1 MSSAAPKGNPR
12 PLEGILAVSLEQAV
26 AAPFCSS
33 RMADAGAR
41 VIKIERGEGDFARGY
56 DRYARGGSVYFL
68 WLNRGKESLVLDIKQ
83 QEDAALLHRILSK
96 ADVFIQNLL
105 PGAAKRAGFGSADLR
120 RKHPRLVTVDI
131 SGYGDE
137 GPYAEMK
144 AYDLLVQA
152 ESGLCEVT
160 GAPEAPGRVGVS
172 VCDIA
177 CGLYA
182 YNAVLEALIQRGRSG
197 EGGAIAVSLFD
208 AMADWMTVPLLQF
221 QYGQAAPRRMGLN
234 HPTVAPYGLYR
245 AGDGGGVLISIQN
258 EREWARLRDAVM
270 AMPEL
275 AADPRFKDNVARV
288 ANRAA
293 LDTLLNRA
301 FAKLT
306 RPQLLEKLRQAAIA
320 YGALNGIPELMK
332 HPQLRRAKVASEF
345 GEVELV
351 APPARFSGKGPDFG
365 PVPRIG
371 EHSAKIR
378 REFAA

>member
-1 MSSAAPKGNPR
+1 MNSPTPR

-41 VIKIERGEGDFARGY
+41 VIKIERAEGDFARGY
-56 DRYARGGSVYFL
+56 DRFARGGSAYFL
-68 WLNRGKESLVLDIKQ
+68 WLNRGKESLVLDIKKKD
-83 QEDAALLHRILSK
+83 DAALLRRILAR

-105 PGAAKRAGFGSADLR
+105 PGAAARAGFGSQDLR
-120 RKHPRLVTVDI
+120 AKNPRLITVDI

-160 GAPEAPGRVGVS
+160 GAPEGPGRVGVS

-182 YNAVLEALIQRGRSG
+182 YNAVLEALIQRGRAGRGS
-197 EGGAIAVSLFD
+197 AVAVSLFD

-221 QYGQAAPRRMGLN
+221 QYTGAAPKRMGLN
-234 HPTVAPYGLYR
+234 HPSVAPYGLYR

-258 EREWARLRDAVM
+258 EREWARLRDEVM
-270 AMPEL
+270 QRPEL

-288 ANRAA
+288 ANRPA
-293 LDTLLNRA
+293 LDTLLNQA
-301 FAKLT
+301 FAGFN
-306 RPQLLEKLRQAAIA
+306 RDQLVAKLRATGIA
-320 YGALNGIPELMK
+320 YGALNGIPELLK
-332 HPQLRRAKVASEF
+332 HPQLRRARVGTEF
-345 GEVELV
+345 GEIELV
-351 APPARFSGKGPDFG
+351 APPARLSGKGPVFG
-365 PVPRIG
+365 PVPKIG
-371 EHSAKIR
+371 EHTEKIR
-378 REFAA
+378 REFAR

>member
-1 MSSAAPKGNPR
+1 MADKSPSPR

-41 VIKIERGEGDFARGY
+41 VIKIERADGDFARGY
-56 DRYARGGSVYFL
+56 DRFARGGSVYFI

-83 QEDAALLHRILSK
+83 PEDAALLHRILGK

-105 PGAAKRAGFGSADLR
+105 PGAAARAGFGAEALR
-120 RKHPRLVTVDI
+120 KKNPKLVTVDI

-160 GAPEAPGRVGVS
+160 GAPEGPGRVGVS

-177 CGLYA
+177 CGLYS
-182 YNAVLEALIQRGRSG
+182 YNAVLEALIRRGRTG
-197 EGGAIAVSLFD
+197 EGSAIAVSLFD

-221 QYGQAAPRRMGLN
+221 QYGGTAPKRMGLN

-258 EREWARLRDAVM
+258 EREWARLRDEVIER
-270 AMPEL
+270 PDL

-288 ANRAA
+288 ANRPA
-293 LDTLLNRA
+293 LDKLLNEA
-301 FAKLT
+301 FGKLT
-306 RPQLLEKLRQAAIA
+306 REQLIATLRKAGVA
-320 YGALNGIPELMK
+320 YGALNGIPELLK
-332 HPQLRRAKVASEF
+332 HPQLRRTNVDTEF

-351 APPARFSGKGPDFG
+351 APPARLSGKGPKFG
-365 PVPRIG
+365 RVPKIG
-371 EHSAKIR
+371 EHTDKIR
-378 REFAA
+378 REFG

>member
-1 MSSAAPKGNPR
+1 MTTQPATPR

-41 VIKIERGEGDFARGY
+41 VIKIERREGDFARGY
-56 DRYARGGSVYFL
+56 DRFARGGSVYFI

-83 QEDAALLHRILSK
+83 KDDADLLHRILGK

-105 PGAAKRAGFGSADLR
+105 PGAAGRAGFGSQALR
-120 RKHPRLVTVDI
+120 KKHPRLITVDI

-160 GAPEAPGRVGVS
+160 GAPEGPGRVGVS

-182 YNAVLEALIQRGRSG
+182 YNAVLEALIQRGRTGRGS
-197 EGGAIAVSLFD
+197 AVAVSLFD

-221 QYGQAAPRRMGLN
+221 QYGNAAPKRMGLN

-258 EREWARLRDAVM
+258 EREWARLRDEVM
-270 AMPEL
+270 ARPDL

-288 ANRAA
+288 ANRPE
-293 LDTLLNRA
+293 LDKLLNQSFAR
-301 FAKLT
+301 FDRDQLIAKL
-306 RPQLLEKLRQAAIA
+306 RAAGIA
-320 YGALNGIPELMK
+320 YGALNGIPELLK
-332 HPQLRRAKVASEF
+332 HPQLRRTLVGTEF

-351 APPARFSGKGPDFG
+351 APPARLAGRGPDFG

-371 EHSAKIR
+371 EHNEKIR